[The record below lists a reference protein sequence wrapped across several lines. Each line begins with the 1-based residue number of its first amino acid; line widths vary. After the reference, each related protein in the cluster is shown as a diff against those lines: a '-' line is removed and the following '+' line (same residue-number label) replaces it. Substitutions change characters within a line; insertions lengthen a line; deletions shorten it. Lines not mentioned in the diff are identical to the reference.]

1 MTNSQLYFAI
11 GVPCFT
17 ILAALI
23 VNILT
28 VLGVRGDIREIRA
41 DIREIRTD
49 MSALRSEMHTKMDL
63 LLAKFYEHDTDIAQ
77 LKNKTGL

>member
-1 MTNSQLYFAI
+1 MTDTQLYFAV

-28 VLGVRGDIREIRA
+28 VVGIRA
-41 DIREIRTD
+41 DIREIRAD
-49 MSALRSEMHTKMDL
+49 VRELR
-63 LLAKFYEHDTDIAQ
+63 TDIRELRQ
-77 LKNKTGL
+77 T

>member
-1 MTNSQLYFAI
+1 MTDTQLYFAV

-28 VLGVRGDIREIRA
+28 VVGIRA
-41 DIREIRTD
+41 DIRELRTD
-49 MSALRSEMHTKMDL
+49 MNALRTEVNTKMDM
-63 LLAKFYEHDTDIAQ
+63 LLAKFYEHDSDIAR
-77 LKNKTGL
+77 LKDKAGLR